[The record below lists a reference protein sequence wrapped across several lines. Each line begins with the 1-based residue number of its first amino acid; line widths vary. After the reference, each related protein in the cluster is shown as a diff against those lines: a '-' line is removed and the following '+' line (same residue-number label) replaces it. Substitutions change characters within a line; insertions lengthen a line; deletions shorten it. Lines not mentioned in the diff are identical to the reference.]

1 MEEKKKNEII
11 EFLEEALEEEFEY
24 GFIKLGDIV
33 NIENAITIRHKV
45 QKEKVMIVP
54 IYNDGTIEDFKEEFE
69 IRMEMLKRKLF
80 KYNKNYKPL
89 A

>member
-1 MEEKKKNEII
+1 MDEKKKNEII